1 MSLKNVRVIVPVL
14 LAAVALPQVAIAAT
28 ASSTLT
34 VNALVLNICSV
45 APATLSFGNVT
56 GSGDTDATASI
67 LVTCTLNTPY
77 AVALDQG
84 ANGSTVTTRQMKATL
99 GTDLLGYSLY
109 RDSGRTQNWGTTAG
123 TDTVDGTGSGLTQ
136 TLTVYGRVPAS
147 LASPSGTY
155 SDTVN
160 ITVNY

>member
-1 MSLKNVRVIVPVL
+1 MFLKNVRLVAPML
-14 LAAVALPQVAIAAT
+14 LAAVALPQAAMAAT

-34 VNALVLNICSV
+34 VNALVLNVCSV

-56 GSGDTDATASI
+56 GSADTDATASI

-77 AVALDQG
+77 TVALDQG
-84 ANGSTVTTRQMKATL
+84 ANGSTVTTRQMKAAV
-99 GTDLLGYSLY
+99 GTDLLGYALY
-109 RDSGRTQNWGTTAG
+109 RDNSRTQNWGATAG
-123 TDTVDGTGSGLTQ
+123 TDTVGGTGSGLTQ